1 MNPYKITVALLSAAV
16 LAGCSYDKNTVQD
29 ITAPSITGANVKFF
43 NFAVNAPSLNFYAND
58 AKVTA
63 VSSTNCSPP
72 PTTANPLCNTTG
84 AESTTGTAVGGAA
97 NGGLYNILP
106 AGSVSI
112 AGKITATADNGLSV
126 ATTTATLETGKYY
139 SFFTSGVYDA
149 TAKKVESFVIEDAFP
164 AAIDFTV
171 AYVRFVNTISNSS
184 PMTLY
189 GRNTTTNTAEAAIGG
204 AVAYKAGGAFVA
216 IPAGTYDLA
225 TRVAGSATNTI
236 TRTAVG
242 FVAGRA
248 YTIGAR
254 GSIGGTGTAVPS
266 LDNTAN
272 R

>member
-1 MNPYKITVALLSAAV
+1 MNSYKRTLALLSAAA
-16 LAGCSYDKNTVQD
+16 LAGCSYEKNTVQD
-29 ITAPSITGANVKFF
+29 ITAPGVTGANVKFF
-43 NFAVNAPSLNFYAND
+43 NFGVNTPGLNFFAND

-63 VSSTNCSPP
+63 VSSTSCSPA
-72 PTTANPLCNTTG
+72 PTTANPLCTTTG

-97 NGGLYNILP
+97 NGGLYNVVP
-106 AGSVSI
+106 SGSVAF
-112 AGKITATADNGLSV
+112 AGKISATADNGLAV
-126 ATTTATLETGKYY
+126 ASTTASLETGKYY

-149 TAKKVESFVIEDAFP
+149 TAKKVESFVVEDAFP

-189 GRNTTTNTAEAAIGG
+189 AKNTTTSVEAPVGG
-204 AVAYKAGGAFVA
+204 AIAYKAGGAFVA
-216 IPAGTYDLA
+216 VPAGTYDLA
-225 TRVAGSATNTI
+225 TRVTGSATNTI
-236 TRTAVG
+236 TRAAVG
-242 FVAGRA
+242 FAAGRA

-254 GSIGGTGTAVPS
+254 GTIGGTGTAVPA